1 MSTISSPAGRGRPRT
16 TKTTA
21 QPKTAPARKTTTARK
36 ATTQRSTQHKPAIQG
51 PGRRKGAARTRR
63 VRWRDSAAWQSP
75 VTSYYLIG
83 GVSLLLL
90 ALGLIMVLSSSSIY
104 SLASSD
110 GASAFADFFSQAA
123 YALIAVPLAF
133 GLSRLPVRAYRSL
146 AWVAMLVTLAMQAL
160 VFTPLARADGG
171 NANWVHLAPGVTV
184 QPSEFAKLGLALWLG
199 VVLAAKG
206 RLLEQW
212 RHIFVPALVVSAL
225 FVGTVLYSHDLGT
238 ALIYVALIAGALWVA
253 GVPASKFLVGA
264 CVAVALVG
272 YLAFSSENRT
282 HRIMHFLG
290 LAGGDSPA
298 GTGYQTLHAMRG
310 LGSGGLSGVGL
321 GASKEK
327 WLWLP
332 AGDNDFI
339 FAVIGEELGFLGSL
353 FVLVLFLMLAVG
365 MCRLIMRHP
374 DPFVKIATAGIACWI
389 LGQAVV
395 NIGVAIGVLPVI
407 GLPLPLVSKGGSSLV
422 ATIGALGVVLAF
434 ARDEPGAKEAL
445 AARRGSMRRSLA
457 VISPRR
463 SARGRRA

>member
-1 MSTISSPAGRGRPRT
+1 MSAIGSTTRSRSTART
-16 TKTTA
+16 TGKT
-21 QPKTAPARKTTTARK
+21 R
-36 ATTQRSTQHKPAIQG
+36 I
-51 PGRRKGAARTRR
+51 
-63 VRWRDSAAWQSP
+63 RWRDSAAWQSP

-83 GVSLLLL
+83 GVTLLLL

-104 SLASSD
+104 SLASS
-110 GASAFADFFSQAA
+110 GGTNPFADFLSQAA
-123 YALIAVPLAF
+123 YALVAAPIAF

-146 AWVAMLVTLAMQAL
+146 AWVAMFVTLAFQAL
-160 VFTPLARADGG
+160 VFSPLARAEGG
-171 NANWVHLAPGVTV
+171 NANWVHLAPGVTI
-184 QPSEFAKLGLALWLG
+184 QPSEFAKLGLAIWLG
-199 VVLAAKG
+199 AVLAAKG
-206 RLLEQW
+206 RLLQRW
-212 RHIFVPALVVSAL
+212 SHVIFPTLVVAAL
-225 FVGTVLYSHDLGT
+225 FIAPVLYSHDLGT

-253 GVPASKFLVGA
+253 GVPVSKFLVGA
-264 CVAVALVG
+264 CIAVAGVG
-272 YLAFSSENRT
+272 FLAFSSQS
-282 HRIMHFLG
+282 RIDRILHFVG
-290 LAGGDSPA
+290 LGGDGPE
-298 GTGYQTLHAMRG
+298 GMGYQSLHALRG

-339 FAVIGEELGFLGSL
+339 FAVIGEELGFLGTL
-353 FVLVLFLMLAVG
+353 FVMVLFLALAVG
-365 MCRLIMRHP
+365 MCRVIMRHP
-374 DPFVKIATAGIACWI
+374 DPFVKIVTAGIACWI
-389 LGQAVV
+389 LGQAVI

-434 ARDEPGAKEAL
+434 AREEPGTKEAL